1 MNWNLMSRLQK
12 KRQCR
17 NKDQFPRVYLDRAWP
32 RWFIFRPRVSL
43 IRCLFVFLP
52 AASMVI
58 REPNPT
64 PHPQLEAQSY
74 VRQGLF
80 NSENFAKLSWEVS
93 FHLPKAAVLR
103 VTKNWPPGQQPRMST
118 ALLERENT
126 NKGPGPA
133 KTRGV
138 LPPRAWLRGW
148 NAAQIPECITKSY
161 IHLHFTESQG
171 AIISFWFINNPVRQ
185 VGQGSLFAWQL
196 CLFPCVRQHIH
207 NAAMLGHA
215 AGKGM

>member
-17 NKDQFPRVYLDRAWP
+17 NKDQFPSVYLDRAWP

-126 NKGPGPA
+126 NKGPGPLRQEA
-133 KTRGV
+133 FCHPGLGWEAEMLHRSRSASLRVISICILQKARV
-138 LPPRAWLRGW
+138 LL
-148 NAAQIPECITKSY
+148 S
-161 IHLHFTESQG
+161 HF
-171 AIISFWFINNPVRQ
+171 
-185 VGQGSLFAWQL
+185 GSSTTLSG
-196 CLFPCVRQHIH
+196 R
-207 NAAMLGHA
+207 
-215 AGKGM
+215 